1 MHGAPSRE
9 AEFAATLGLLLLV
22 VEQVEGDTA
31 TELAARGLTKARTHV
46 LWELARCPEATQRE
60 LADAVGV
67 TPRTMTGLIDGLEAT
82 AFVAR
87 HAHATDRRATRVHLT
102 SKGRNTT
109 KWLLD
114 SHAGLATKLFGEMSA
129 RRYDC
134 FAAGLSE
141 VAERLKSAIDAAARD
156 GGEHEQGVRVGARC
170 RRLRRD

>member
-114 SHAGLATKLFGEMSA
+114 SHAGLATELFGEMSA

-156 GGEHEQGVRVGARC
+156 GGEHE
-170 RRLRRD
+170 